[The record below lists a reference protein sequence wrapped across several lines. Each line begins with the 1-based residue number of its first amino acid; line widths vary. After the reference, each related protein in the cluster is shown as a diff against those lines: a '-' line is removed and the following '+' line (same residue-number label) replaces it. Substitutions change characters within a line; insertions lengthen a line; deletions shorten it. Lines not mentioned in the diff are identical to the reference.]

1 MAILLFGCFLGLLVL
16 AVPIALSLGL
26 SSLIVLFTGG
36 FPSAVLAQKMFT
48 GLDSFPFLAVPFFIL
63 AGSLMET
70 GGISA
75 RLVRLAT
82 VMVGHI
88 RGGLGMVVVVATIFF
103 SDISGS
109 SVADTAAI
117 GSIMIPTMLK
127 RRYPPTIAVAIV
139 AAAGAAGILIPPCIT
154 MIIYALVTNVSVG
167 YLFAAGF
174 VPGALMALSLM
185 ALIYYIAR
193 RDGLPAEPRATFAE
207 FRIAL
212 WDAIPTMFMPVII
225 LGGILSGVFT
235 ATESA
240 VVAVVYGA
248 FLSLIVY
255 RELRPR
261 DLPAILLNTAKLT
274 GMVMLV
280 VGMSTT
286 FAWVLTTQQVPQNL
300 TAWMLSISD
309 RPWVFLLMV
318 NVLLL
323 IVGTFMDATAAVVV
337 LMPLLY
343 PIAQHMHIDLV
354 HFGIVI
360 TANLGLGL
368 IHPPLGIA
376 LFIASGIAKVP
387 VEKVIKPMLPFLAVL
402 IAALLIITYVPVI
415 TLFVPRLLGYPG

>member
-1 MAILLFGCFLGLLVL
+1 
-16 AVPIALSLGL
+16 
-26 SSLIVLFTGG
+26 
-36 FPSAVLAQKMFT
+36 
-48 GLDSFPFLAVPFFIL
+48 
-63 AGSLMET
+63 
-70 GGISA
+70 
-75 RLVRLAT
+75 
-82 VMVGHI
+82 
-88 RGGLGMVVVVATIFF
+88 
-103 SDISGS
+103 
-109 SVADTAAI
+109 
-117 GSIMIPTMLK
+117 
-127 RRYPPTIAVAIV
+127 
-139 AAAGAAGILIPPCIT
+139 
-154 MIIYALVTNVSVG
+154 
-167 YLFAAGF
+167 
-174 VPGALMALSLM
+174 
-185 ALIYYIAR
+185 
-193 RDGLPAEPRATFAE
+193 
-207 FRIAL
+207 
-212 WDAIPTMFMPVII
+212 MFMPVII

>member
-1 MAILLFGCFLGLLVL
+1 MAILLFAVFLGLLL
-16 AVPIALSLGL
+16 LSVPIALSLGL
-26 SSLIVLFTGG
+26 ASLVVLVASG
-36 FPSAVLAQKMFT
+36 FPPTVIAQKMFT

-75 RLVRLAT
+75 RLVRLAM
-82 VMVGHI
+82 VLVGHV

-117 GSIMIPTMLK
+117 GSIMIPAMLS
-127 RRYPPTIAVAIV
+127 RNYPAPLATSIV
-139 AAAGAAGILIPPCIT
+139 ASAGAAGILIPPCIT
-154 MIIYALVTNVSVG
+154 MIIYALVANVSIG

-174 VPGALMALSLM
+174 VPGALMAVSLL
-185 ALIYYIAR
+185 ALIYVQAR
-193 RDGLPAEPRATFAE
+193 RYSLPAEKKATFAE
-207 FRIAL
+207 IMEAL
-212 WDAIPTMFMPVII
+212 WAALPTMLMPVII

-240 VVAVVYGA
+240 VVAVAYGA
-248 FLSLIVY
+248 FLSLVVY
-255 RELRPR
+255 REL
-261 DLPAILLNTAKLT
+261 DIKDVPAILVSTARLT
-274 GMVMLV
+274 GIVMFL

-286 FAWVLTTQQVPQNL
+286 FAWVLTTQQVPQML
-300 TAWMLSISD
+300 TAWMLSVSSS
-309 RPWVFLLMV
+309 PWVFLLMV

-343 PIAQHMHIDLV
+343 PIAQQLHIDLI

-376 LFIASGIAKVP
+376 LFIASGIAKVS
-387 VEKVIKPMLPFLAVL
+387 VEDVIKPMLPFLAVL
-402 IAALLIITYVPVI
+402 FAALLVITYVPGI
-415 TLFVPRLLGYPG
+415 TLLVPRLLGYTH

>member
-1 MAILLFGCFLGLLVL
+1 
-16 AVPIALSLGL
+16 
-26 SSLIVLFTGG
+26 
-36 FPSAVLAQKMFT
+36 
-48 GLDSFPFLAVPFFIL
+48 
-63 AGSLMET
+63 
-70 GGISA
+70 
-75 RLVRLAT
+75 
-82 VMVGHI
+82 
-88 RGGLGMVVVVATIFF
+88 
-103 SDISGS
+103 
-109 SVADTAAI
+109 
-117 GSIMIPTMLK
+117 
-127 RRYPPTIAVAIV
+127 
-139 AAAGAAGILIPPCIT
+139 
-154 MIIYALVTNVSVG
+154 
-167 YLFAAGF
+167 
-174 VPGALMALSLM
+174 
-185 ALIYYIAR
+185 
-193 RDGLPAEPRATFAE
+193 
-207 FRIAL
+207 
-212 WDAIPTMFMPVII
+212 MFMPVII

-402 IAALLIITYVPVI
+402 IAALLIITYIPAI